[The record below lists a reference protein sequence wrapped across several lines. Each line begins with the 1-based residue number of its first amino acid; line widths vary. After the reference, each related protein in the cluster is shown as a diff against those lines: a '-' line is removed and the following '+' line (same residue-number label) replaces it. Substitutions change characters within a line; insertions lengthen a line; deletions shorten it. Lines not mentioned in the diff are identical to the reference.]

1 MYDTTYG
8 ADLTVMEE
16 AQELLQRLSSGEKLP
31 LFTSCCPAWVKFC
44 ENKYPE
50 LAANISTCRSP
61 MQMFGAVIR
70 EHYRDPENSG
80 GKKIVSVAIMPC
92 TAKKE
97 EILRPES
104 TTNGKPDVD
113 YVLTTSEIAI
123 MIRMTGVVFDELD
136 IESADVPFGIGSGAG
151 VIFGVTGGV
160 TEAVL
165 RSLLPGHARA
175 DMAAIKN
182 IGVRGADE
190 VKEFTFNYYGR
201 EIRAAVVNGLANA
214 DRLIKRMKA
223 GEVSYD
229 FVEVM
234 ACRRGCVM
242 GGGQPT
248 GAGPRTRAARMKG
261 LYDSDVNTQ
270 IKKSNENPMVMSLYE
285 GLLKGKEHKLLHRNY
300 EAAGRNP
307 DGTFETIPAKKI

>member
-1 MYDTTYG
+1 
-8 ADLTVMEE
+8 
-16 AQELLQRLSSGEKLP
+16 
-31 LFTSCCPAWVKFC
+31 
-44 ENKYPE
+44 
-50 LAANISTCRSP
+50 
-61 MQMFGAVIR
+61 
-70 EHYRDPENSG
+70 
-80 GKKIVSVAIMPC
+80 MPC

-104 TTNGKPDVD
+104 TTNGVQDVD
-113 YVLTTSEIAI
+113 YVLTTSELAI
-123 MIRMTGVVFDELD
+123 MTRMTGVVFDELEIEAAD
-136 IESADVPFGIGSGAG
+136 IPFGIGSGGG

-165 RSLLPGHARA
+165 RSLLPGHDRA
-175 DMAAIKN
+175 GMAAIKN
-182 IGVRGADE
+182 SGVRGAE
-190 VKEFTFNYYGR
+190 GLKEFTFNYNGK

-214 DRLIKRMKA
+214 DKLIKRIRS
-223 GEVSYD
+223 GESHYD

-270 IKKSNENPMVMSLYE
+270 IKKSNENPTVLSLYN
-285 GLLKGKEHKLLHRNY
+285 GFLKGKEHKLLHRNFDAD
-300 EAAGRNP
+300 E
-307 DGTFETIPAKKI
+307 AKK